1 VTSMIP
7 SSRCRVV
14 ILLALLFWVGLSFH
28 APSLVVAV
36 SPPPLGVAPL
46 SLVQNLAVEMTS
58 LQVDAYVKDVGGRT
72 LVSVQCQYRL
82 RNTDSTGSVEFQLG
96 FPLRLDG
103 DPAFDL
109 INYQGLNVAIDGQAV
124 QLKPPVATR
133 PSYVVSLKLAAQQKI
148 RVDLEY
154 SLDLG
159 EAPVAELRYVWE
171 PASTWAGSLGSARVT
186 VHLPHPTTPDQFL
199 EQEPLPADFDGQRIT
214 WDGAEFEPKGEIAL
228 RLIAPGL
235 WYDIYAT
242 RQATAAEEATA
253 EEHYRLASLYW
264 QLDPPD
270 QPASPGQPDFH
281 AEILSHLLQA
291 QKLDPTFVQAYL
303 DKATLYLAQAELE
316 EHGGHH
322 YLSLASQALGGALA
336 QRPGDSAIRDKLVE
350 TYQQLAVAT
359 RQQGD
364 YRMAL
369 TYFNKALEFSP
380 AEERPQLEE
389 TIKQEIETTYMAWTA
404 SLLGSGQ
411 IDEALGIVAEQMGED
426 PIPRYAKYRPLSLSF
441 HGRISTT
448 AKERRGSFVFTPY
461 GDALALEEQL
471 DELAASLS
479 AVQGCEASR
488 GASERGDPALLVRVS
503 YEDSD
508 QLGEIL
514 AKLTAVFPPQMD
526 DPILVLIRSVL
537 IPRTVW
543 VAEAEIPMVMDGGY
557 REGVDLTAPATAL
570 DAARERTN
578 WAIMDLQAQ
587 NPEDEREQAL
597 RDVSLGLL
605 QKYARLWQRQRDESR
620 IDYEVTFTSSFA
632 EPQVKRWSLVLGKT
646 DDLRWGVRLYDRPV
660 IVEVVAGTIVV
671 VGLVLWLWDLVRR
684 RRARG

>member
-1 VTSMIP
+1 MIP

-14 ILLALLFWVGLSFH
+14 IFLALLLWVGLSFY
-28 APSLVVAV
+28 APSPVVAA

-46 SLVQNLAVEMTS
+46 SLAQDVAVEMTS
-58 LQVDAYVKDVGGRT
+58 LQVDAYLKDVNGRT
-72 LVSVQCQYRL
+72 FASVQCQYRL

-96 FPLRLDG
+96 FPLWLDG

-109 INYQGLNVAIDGQAV
+109 ISYQGLSVTVDGQAV
-124 QLKPPVATR
+124 QLDPPVATR

-159 EAPVAELRYVWE
+159 EAPVVELRYIWE
-171 PASTWAGSLGSARVT
+171 PASTWVGSLGSVRVT

-199 EQEPLPADFDGQRIT
+199 EQEPLPADFDGRSIT
-214 WDGAEFEPKGEIAL
+214 WDGEGFEPQGEIRL

-235 WYDIYAT
+235 WHDIHAT
-242 RQATAAEEATA
+242 RQAIAAGEATA

-291 QKLDPTFVQAYL
+291 QNLDPTFVQAYL
-303 DKATLYLAQAELE
+303 DKATLYLAQAELD

-369 TYFNKALEFSP
+369 TYFNKALEFSS
-380 AEERPQLEE
+380 ADERPQLEE
-389 TIKQEIETTYMAWTA
+389 TIKQEIETIYMAWTA

-426 PIPRYAKYRPLSLSF
+426 PIPRFAKYRPLSLSF

-448 AKERRGSFVFTPY
+448 AKERQGSFVFTPF

-479 AVQGCEASR
+479 AVQGCDASR
-488 GASERGDPALLVRVS
+488 GASEGGDPALLVRIS

-508 QLGEIL
+508 QLGQVL
-514 AKLTAVFPPQMD
+514 GRVADVFPPETE
-526 DPILVLIRSVL
+526 DPTLVLIRSAL
-537 IPRTVW
+537 IPRSVW
-543 VAEAEIPMVMDGGY
+543 VAQAEIPMVMDGGY
-557 REGVDLTAPATAL
+557 REGVDLIAPATAL

-587 NPEDEREQAL
+587 NPEEEREKAL

-632 EPQVKRWSLVLGKT
+632 EPQVKRWSLGLGKT
-646 DDLRWGVRLYDRPV
+646 EDLRWGVRLYDRPV
-660 IVEVVAGTIVV
+660 IVEVVAGAIVV
-671 VGLVLWLWDLVRR
+671 VGLVSWLWDLVRR
-684 RRARG
+684 RRR